1 MGVRNYTLLY
11 TREVS
16 RRVFF
21 RTMYFRN
28 TRGLIILTQIGDKY
42 YNTISKTVLAT
53 LFFSYSESFPSVQIS
68 ALCSSVGSK
77 CFQLKYNIT
86 FGPSTFYLLC
96 SASSVLPK
104 LRFSRITAPSVQFS
118 FSKTSSREVSRNFF
132 KDKKNLDYAVFVCE

>member
-53 LFFSYSESFPSVQIS
+53 LFFFLFGIISVRTDFC
-68 ALCSSVGSK
+68 ALQLSWLEMSSVE
-77 CFQLKYNIT
+77 I
-86 FGPSTFYLLC
+86 
-96 SASSVLPK
+96 
-104 LRFSRITAPSVQFS
+104 
-118 FSKTSSREVSRNFF
+118 
-132 KDKKNLDYAVFVCE
+132 